1 MKVLN
6 LVHKENSDIDYSI
19 FKFPDGEVQI
29 SLGEFS
35 HKEDYINVKCRI
47 TNAEEL
53 FIICQVCDI
62 LSRHEVCYALDI
74 YYLMSM
80 RMDRVMNF
88 NRPFTLKIVMD
99 ILLELEHLYLQYIQ
113 EIQVVIM
120 LL

>member
-53 FIICQVCDI
+53 FIILQVCAIFD
-62 LSRHEVCYALDI
+62 RHAVNYVLNV
-74 YYLMSM
+74 Y
-80 RMDRVMNF
+80 
-88 NRPFTLKIVMD
+88 
-99 ILLELEHLYLQYIQ
+99 
-113 EIQVVIM
+113 
-120 LL
+120 